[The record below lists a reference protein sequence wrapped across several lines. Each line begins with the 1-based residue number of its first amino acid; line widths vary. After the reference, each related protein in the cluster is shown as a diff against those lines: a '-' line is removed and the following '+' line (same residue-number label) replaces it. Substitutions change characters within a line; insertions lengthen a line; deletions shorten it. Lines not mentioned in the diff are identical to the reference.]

1 MKYINCSFYRPESIN
16 LKEFDNIVGK
26 LSYDLHRL
34 ETEELD
40 EWSVYRYFYSLS
52 CHAEPLKKNPNMRF
66 FGLTAPESMPS
77 DARVDYFYRPT
88 YIATA
93 FMMKAVLLYPSLL
106 NEATFLGSELD
117 FTVDTVKETLRAS
130 MLACTGRGFDG
141 AGVLRLKDC
150 IKLFSDAGADLF
162 LEKYPDM
169 CPKFT
174 ELYYERK
181 SFVMSGKIHPSEA
194 WYSHGNLVSDEPEYV
209 WYACYG
215 SNVNRDR
222 FMKYIN
228 GCSNT
233 TAPVE
238 DRPYV
243 FQHSIYFAKSAASW
257 DNGGKAFL
265 DDSQPGMAYGRI
277 YKITRKQFEEVQH
290 KEGRDY
296 TKLLSLGTVAGLP
309 VYSFTDTQKN
319 SPERMPSEKYF
330 STILSG
336 LKACYEGIVSENALA
351 KYLIRSVMPE
361 NMFSAVRTIKENPHS
376 LSNADI
382 SSRTGC
388 ALSDVTLAT
397 KWLVD
402 HEVIQQDRRSIR
414 AGHQADNPE
423 AYFFTMEGPCARG
436 LVGAMIAAIG

>member
-1 MKYINCSFYRPESIN
+1 MSIQSNRQMRARQLALILGAFLLVITALLGFFLLQDQRRGAKQAALLAELAQDVGRYDEQSIVLRSTTRSQADKLAELYDAELRITEDGRYATLTLPSGTTIRDALARRESRAYIDEVSADYHARIS
-16 LKEFDNIVGK
+16 
-26 LSYDLHRL
+26 
-34 ETEELD
+34 ELAD
-40 EWSVYRYFYSLS
+40 RT
-52 CHAEPLKKNPNMRF
+52 PPQP
-66 FGLTAPESMPS
+66 TAPQITPGDSGF
-77 DARVDYFYRPT
+77 AKQDYLRYLNISSSCVQTNT
-88 YIATA
+88 YGNRAVAVIDTGIDTDHPDFSGCNISSFSYNASLG
-93 FMMKAVLLYPSLL
+93 KAVHEENDWSLI
-106 NEATFLGSELD
+106 EDEQGHGTA
-117 FTVDTVKETLRAS
+117 V
-130 MLACTGRGFDG
+130 
-141 AGVLRLKDC
+141 AG
-150 IKLFSDAGADLF
+150 IIS
-162 LEKYPDM
+162 
-169 CPKFT
+169 
-174 ELYYERK
+174 
-181 SFVMSGKIHPSEA
+181 
-194 WYSHGNLVSDEPEYV
+194 
-209 WYACYG
+209 
-215 SNVNRDR
+215 
-222 FMKYIN
+222 
-228 GCSNT
+228 
-233 TAPVE
+233 
-238 DRPYV
+238 
-243 FQHSIYFAKSAASW
+243 ASW